1 MIVQAMSLIGAFMV
15 LGAYF
20 ALQRRWLSGDDRLF
34 SLLNFVGAGMLTWV
48 AVEDRR
54 IGFILL
60 EGAWA
65 LLSLPGAIRGKWAGE
80 GARPRRSPSL
90 IPPPVSLLSWRGLA
104 FYRRGCK
111 LGLAGV
117 TPHAGPPVKS
127 KGGPHCARGRQ
138 PNSREAALC
147 RVMPP
152 KQPGHR
158 NN

>member
-1 MIVQAMSLIGAFMV
+1 MVIQAMSLVGAFLV

-65 LLSLPGAIRGKWAGE
+65 LLSLPGAIRGKRAG
-80 GARPRRSPSL
+80 G
-90 IPPPVSLLSWRGLA
+90 RG
-104 FYRRGCK
+104 
-111 LGLAGV
+111 
-117 TPHAGPPVKS
+117 TPA
-127 KGGPHCARGRQ
+127 
-138 PNSREAALC
+138 
-147 RVMPP
+147 
-152 KQPGHR
+152 
-158 NN
+158 